1 MPDIQSADMRGTQT
15 CIKINS
21 HELDAVH
28 EAIRTRQ
35 DSQKH
40 SKNELELM
48 RDIAV
53 VTLFIGTGIKV
64 SECARLN
71 IKDIDTQNALVNIM
85 SEGTVKKAV
94 QTAPRIN
101 DTLKKYI
108 DERIKTAS
116 PEAGDA
122 LFLNSRLTRANSA
135 LIKSIKDRYDD
146 IVSQYIS
153 SGTSIAQTRS
163 LNKEYFNNI
172 LSLLPPFCKTY
183 FMGIA
188 QRTTE
193 LTRLNYARDL
203 NIFFIFL
210 REETE
215 EFAGIDAAD
224 FKVEMLDDVSAEMI
238 EQFLFYVTDYE
249 STTNYGNSIDRF
261 NDIPAKSRKLS
272 AISSMYRYFMQKKQI
287 EKNPVEMVEKPK
299 KRDHAIIRLDPAE
312 VANLLDAVESGEGQS
327 AHQKKYNESLVTR
340 DVAILTLFLG
350 TGMRISECT
359 GINIKDIDF
368 AERAILITR
377 KGQKQDVVYYGDE
390 VEEALNNYLKIRNEI
405 KPAPGSEDALF
416 LSGQNRRIS
425 NRAVEYLVKKYAG
438 IVTPLKHITPHKLRS
453 TFGTNLYQETGD
465 IYLVATV
472 LGHTDVNTTR
482 KHYASQTQENKIL
495 ASKAVRLRKEKN
507 D

>member
-85 SEGTVKKAV
+85 SEGTVKKTV
-94 QTAPRIN
+94 RTSPEIN

-108 DERIKTAS
+108 TERIKTAS

-210 REETE
+210 R
-215 EFAGIDAAD
+215 
-224 FKVEMLDDVSAEMI
+224 
-238 EQFLFYVTDYE
+238 
-249 STTNYGNSIDRF
+249 
-261 NDIPAKSRKLS
+261 
-272 AISSMYRYFMQKKQI
+272 
-287 EKNPVEMVEKPK
+287 
-299 KRDHAIIRLDPAE
+299 
-312 VANLLDAVESGEGQS
+312 
-327 AHQKKYNESLVTR
+327 
-340 DVAILTLFLG
+340 
-350 TGMRISECT
+350 
-359 GINIKDIDF
+359 
-368 AERAILITR
+368 
-377 KGQKQDVVYYGDE
+377 
-390 VEEALNNYLKIRNEI
+390 
-405 KPAPGSEDALF
+405 
-416 LSGQNRRIS
+416 
-425 NRAVEYLVKKYAG
+425 
-438 IVTPLKHITPHKLRS
+438 
-453 TFGTNLYQETGD
+453 
-465 IYLVATV
+465 
-472 LGHTDVNTTR
+472 
-482 KHYASQTQENKIL
+482 
-495 ASKAVRLRKEKN
+495 
-507 D
+507 